1 MKKSV
6 GGIWVN
12 YWLLKISMK
21 TDKTGKTEDNSW
33 HLMLNVKPIS
43 RNMSLN
49 YHFTESS
56 IDQSKKVLKEDFLVL
71 IAQLMIIAL
80 VQAIS
85 STGGQEDELMK

>member
-21 TDKTGKTEDNSW
+21 TDKTGKTEDNNW
-33 HLMLNVKPIS
+33 HLMLNVKPI
-43 RNMSLN
+43 SLN

-56 IDQSKKVLKEDFLVL
+56 IDQSKKVLKEDYVVL
-71 IAQLMIIAL
+71 IAEQMIIAL
-80 VQAIS
+80 AQAIS
-85 STGGQEDELMK
+85 SAGG

>member
-12 YWLLKISMK
+12 YWLLKVSMK
-21 TDKTGKTEDNSW
+21 TDKTGKTEDNNW

-49 YHFTESS
+49 YHFTESI
-56 IDQSKKVLKEDFLVL
+56 IDQSKKVKVLKED
-71 IAQLMIIAL
+71 
-80 VQAIS
+80 
-85 STGGQEDELMK
+85 